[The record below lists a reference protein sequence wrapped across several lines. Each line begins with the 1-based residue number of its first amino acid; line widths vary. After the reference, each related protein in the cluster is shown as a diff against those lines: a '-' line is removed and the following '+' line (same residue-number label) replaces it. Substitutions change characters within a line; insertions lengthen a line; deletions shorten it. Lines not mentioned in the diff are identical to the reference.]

1 MSELPH
7 RPGAREGAGD
17 AAMPAAM
24 PEAITESFPTVP
36 EVNDDTGAP
45 YVPHGPVIEG
55 ITGPARIGTVRD
67 LAARAKPGDVLVI
80 DALDLREADA
90 ELLAATGAVAV
101 VNAQRTASGRQPAG
115 GARRLLDA
123 GITVIDGAGSAVLAV
138 RDGAMLTLAGDEVM
152 RGAAVVAKGTALTAD
167 RVVAADTAALDHL
180 KVQVA
185 VFGSHALERLER
197 EGPLFFEGRGLPSL
211 GEDVKGRVVLIVMGT
226 EAAAADLKSL
236 RLFIS
241 DRRPIII
248 AEGAAVDACQAE
260 RLHPSVIVGD
270 LDRAP
275 EAAFVGARIIALA
288 GDTGS
293 LARLDA
299 MNASYDQ
306 TEIALAGA
314 DLAALAA
321 HHAGAEVVVI
331 AGRRAGA
338 VDILSADPD
347 VGIGSFLTSLVTRRD
362 TVDAEVIAATYR
374 HRHSRVFVFTVLA
387 LSIVTLAIALWSVAD
402 VRSFV
407 ESTLDTVTGWF
418 GDSS

>member
-1 MSELPH
+1 MSELPR
-7 RPGAREGAGD
+7 RPGAREDGD
-17 AAMPAAM
+17 GETAT
-24 PEAITESFPTVP
+24 EAVTESVPTVQAEHAAHAAQAGRP
-36 EVNDDTGAP
+36 VTG
-45 YVPHGPVIEG
+45 V
-55 ITGPARIGTVRD
+55 TGPARIGSVRD

-80 DALDLREADA
+80 DVLDLREADA
-90 ELLAATGAVAV
+90 RALAATGAVAV

-115 GARRLLDA
+115 GARKLLDA
-123 GITVIDGAGSAVLAV
+123 GVTVIDGAGSAVLAV
-138 RDGAMLTLAGDEVM
+138 RDGAILTLAGDRVL
-152 RGAAVVAKGTALTAD
+152 RGAALIAEGTELTAD

-211 GEDVKGRVVLIVMGT
+211 EMNVRGRVVLVVMGT
-226 EAAAADLKSL
+226 DAAAADLRSL
-236 RLFIS
+236 RLFIG
-241 DRRPIII
+241 DRRPIVI
-248 AEGAAVDACQAE
+248 AEGGAVDVCLAE
-260 RLHPSVIVGD
+260 RLRPAVIVGD

-275 EAAFVGARIIALA
+275 EDAFLGTRIIALA
-288 GDTGS
+288 GDKGS
-293 LARLDA
+293 LTRLDA
-299 MNASYDQ
+299 MNAAYEE

-338 VDILSADPD
+338 VEILSADPD

-374 HRHSRVFVFTVLA
+374 HRHSRLFVWAVLG
-387 LSIVTLAIALWSVAD
+387 LSIATLAVALWSVSD

-407 ESTLDTVTGWF
+407 ESAWTAVTGWF
-418 GDSS
+418 GGAS